1 MTTTTNQFGGLDVT
15 LPAGGRLTLRDAEE
29 VELWNGTR
37 DRYVRDYA
45 LTQQNDLMLVG
56 AILSQQLAMYRAQR
70 RMNEP
75 DAKISD
81 LSASQTTITKA
92 AEEIRELEKALGV
105 DKKTREAGGQHTV
118 ANYITDLKAAA
129 REYGIHLSRRLL
141 AYEKFCMDL
150 RWRLRLLANGDAED
164 RAYHDLTPEKVLKW
178 AAEELAALEE
188 VDRKYAREKGRIYA
202 GRLK

>member
-45 LTQQNDLMLVG
+45 LTQ
-56 AILSQQLAMYRAQR
+56 
-70 RMNEP
+70 
-75 DAKISD
+75 ISD